1 MKRLSQKLLMGT
13 LLAAMGMASMAQSNP
28 APAAGPA
35 AHEARGMTPRMER
48 GDHERLQKRMSER
61 FARHL
66 ESLKPKLQLSADQ
79 QNAWTTFSNAMQAP
93 AVRPKRMEQSELA
106 TLSTPERI
114 DLMRTRMA
122 ERDEMLRQ
130 RGDATKAFY
139 ATLNAT
145 QKTIFDKETL
155 PRQRHGQAH
164 RP

>member
-1 MKRLSQKLLMGT
+1 MKRLSQKFLMGT

-28 APAAGPA
+28 APAAGPV
-35 AHEARGMTPRMER
+35 AHEARGMAPRMER
-48 GDHERLQKRMSER
+48 GDHERFQQRMGER

-79 QNAWTTFSNAMQAP
+79 QSAWATFSNAMQAP
-93 AVRPKRMEQSELA
+93 AVRPKRMAQSELA
-106 TLSTPERI
+106 KLSTPERI

-122 ERDEMLRQ
+122 ERDAMLRQ

-139 ATLNAT
+139 AALTAA
-145 QKTIFDKETL
+145 QKNIFDKETL